1 MTYIRMKNISASL
14 LATAVYLAFI
24 SSPRANDIGLR
35 TIDTTASIP
44 ELSKQR
50 SGALQNFPEASTL
63 KAIAEAYRKGELAS
77 GDALSRSINDTGMRV
92 TAEWIAIR
100 TSARSVG
107 FERLNHFL
115 SNNPDVP
122 MRKWLLRK
130 AEDALFLERANASK
144 TLAFFGTRAPE
155 GVSGKTILALAK
167 AAKGETVHANALA
180 LEAYRD
186 KSTTRDIAELLA
198 KTFPSTIMA
207 SEQTLRAHRLIL
219 NNQRAE
225 GLRIAV
231 TLGTDQLVLA
241 QALASA
247 ATKGEV
253 QQPFDVVVPA
263 LKTHSSYQLGMT
275 QILRRQNK
283 VAAARDMM
291 NLTTHDPALLADA
304 DEWWTERR
312 LLARKLLDAN
322 DAAGAYRVVAEHSA
336 QSIGRRAE
344 AEFHAG
350 WIALQYLK
358 YPQTAL
364 VHFNQSAQLAELI
377 TAKSRAA
384 YWQGRAI
391 DAGALDSG
399 AVGSSKSAYEKASM
413 FPATYYGQLAAHKLE
428 KPAFNL
434 PVVEASHADETLFAA
449 SLAGQMIDHLLSANL
464 ADLAAPLA
472 IDYARTALSASQ
484 VDAAAQRFVAL
495 NDAPTVL
502 AIGRA
507 ATARGLAL
515 EQHAFPVFGIPG
527 YQALSGSGEKAM
539 VYAIARQESA
549 FQTKAVSH
557 ANARGLMQMLPST
570 ASRTAQRFKVPFHPN
585 RLTEEP
591 AFNAMLGAAHLGE
604 LMEETKGSLVMTF
617 ASYNAGG
624 GRVRE
629 WVQAYGDPRKPGV
642 DVVDWIERIPFY
654 ETRNYVQRIMEN
666 LQVYRARLGNN
677 RSALLIDQD
686 MERGRRP

>member
-1 MTYIRMKNISASL
+1 MTNILIKMTPAYLLASL
-14 LATAVYLAFI
+14 LLLPIV
-24 SSPRANDIGLR
+24 SSVHANDINLK
-35 TIDTTASIP
+35 TTDTTASIP
-44 ELSKQR
+44 DRQTRHVISSSR
-50 SGALQNFPEASTL
+50 FPELHTL
-63 KAIAEAYRKGELAS
+63 KAASEAYRKGDHTA
-77 GDALSRSINDTGMRV
+77 GDTISRSLSDPRMRV

-107 FERLNHFL
+107 FERLNQFL
-115 SNNPDVP
+115 TSNPEVP
-122 MRKWLLRK
+122 MQKWLFK
-130 AEDALFLERANASK
+130 KTEDALLLERANPSK
-144 TLAFFGTRAPE
+144 TLAFFQGRQPE
-155 GVSGKTILALAK
+155 GASGKTILALAK
-167 AAKGETVHANALA
+167 ATKGEAVQSNTLA

-186 KSTTRDIAELLA
+186 RTTTRDIAEVLV
-198 KTFPSTIMA
+198 KSFPTVITPA
-207 SEQTLRAHRLIL
+207 EQALRAHRLIL

-225 GLRIAV
+225 GLRLAA
-231 TLGTDQLVLA
+231 TLGADQLLLA

-247 ATKGEV
+247 ATKGEA
-253 QQPFDVVVPA
+253 QQPFDVVSTA
-263 LKTHSSYQLGMT
+263 LKTHSSYQLGLAQVM
-275 QILRRQNK
+275 RRQDK
-283 VAAARDMM
+283 VSTARDIIHSA
-291 NLTTHDPALLADA
+291 THNPALLADA

-312 LLARKLLDAN
+312 LLARKLLDSN
-322 DAAGAYRVVAEHSA
+322 DAVGAYRVVAEHSA

-364 VHFNQSAQLAELI
+364 IHFNQSAQLAEL
-377 TAKSRAA
+377 TAAKSRAA
-384 YWQGRAI
+384 YWQGRAV

-399 AVGSSKSAYEKASM
+399 AVGDSKKAYETASN
-413 FPATYYGQLAAHKLE
+413 FPATYYGQLAAHRLE
-428 KPAFNL
+428 KSAFSLPA
-434 PVVEASHADETLFAA
+434 VEASDVDETIFAT
-449 SLAGQMIDHLLSANL
+449 SQTGWMIDALLAANL

-472 IDYARTALSASQ
+472 IDHARTAQSASQ
-484 VDAAAQRFVAL
+484 IDAAAQRFVAL

-502 AIGRA
+502 AIGRT

-515 EQHAFPVFGIPG
+515 EHHAFPTFGIPG
-527 YQALSGSGEKAM
+527 YQALSVSGEKAM

-585 RLTEEP
+585 RLTDEP

-604 LMEETKGSLVMTF
+604 LMQETKGSLVMTF

-666 LQVYRARLGNN
+666 LQVYRARLANN
-677 RSALLIDQD
+677 RSALLIGQD
-686 MERGRRP
+686 MESGRRH